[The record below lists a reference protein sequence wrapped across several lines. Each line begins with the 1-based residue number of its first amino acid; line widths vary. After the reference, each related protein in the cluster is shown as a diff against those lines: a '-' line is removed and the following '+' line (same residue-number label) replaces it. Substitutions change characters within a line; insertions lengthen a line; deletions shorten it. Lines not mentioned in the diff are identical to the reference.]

1 MRCADIFGFTQLTDA
16 VISPE
21 GDAVAFVQRAADR
34 ESDIYVS
41 ELRVA
46 HVQGELRRGASRSLG
61 ADLTCPAWAPGSRTL
76 AAVERRPGEPTASLV
91 SVSAADGVRRKLV
104 SGVVEPAGVAWSPDG
119 TEVGFLAVAPAGAPA
134 CSALAQVQAAAAP
147 RMISNLSSKIDGLGV
162 AVSWRRHLFAVNCGT
177 GVVRQLTDGDL
188 WIEDFCYSP
197 SGLVAMCGS
206 GPWSGSMP
214 RQPGAIRP
222 STLWV
227 MNTRDRVMR
236 EIGTGEAS
244 ARSVEFAGDRHVI
257 FIGGTK
263 QRADLHGLFAVPVDG
278 GPPRRLAA
286 ALDRG
291 ALVGS
296 ASYLHGTRPAAGGEL
311 VFSARD
317 GGCVRLYQTSVRSP
331 ASIRELAGAP
341 AESVTAVSS
350 SRRGDRLSYVSA
362 TEDGYQRLVVLSLNS
377 GIRTVLAE
385 AAPPAEVRQ
394 PVPEEFT
401 ARDGLKLEG
410 WVIRGGGRGR
420 TPLLVDV
427 HGGSFSGAWSPVVQ
441 ASRLYQQELAGCGW
455 TVLLLNARGSDG
467 YGSEFARA
475 AVGAWGQADAP
486 DYHDAIDTLI
496 SKKLADPARLAV
508 TGYSYGGFMS
518 NWLTATSDR
527 FSAAVAGG
535 SICDFVS
542 LFGTSDMGWV
552 MSEYDIGVHP
562 HTDPAGALGR
572 SPIGLSR
579 TVQTPTLLL
588 HGDAD
593 LRCPISQA
601 EEWLAVLLAS
611 GCEAALVRY
620 PGASHGFLTQGPP
633 SLAADYGNR
642 LVNWVTRHVPADVPP
657 PANRQREP

>member
-1 MRCADIFGFTQLTDA
+1 MKCTDIFGFSQLTDA
-16 VISPE
+16 VISPA
-21 GDAVAFVQRAADR
+21 GDAVAFVQRTADR
-34 ESDIYVS
+34 ESDSYAC

-46 HVQGELRRGASRSLG
+46 HVQGALQPGASRSLG
-61 ADLTCPAWAPGSRTL
+61 TGMACPAWAPDGRRL
-76 AAVERRPGEPTASLV
+76 AAVEYRAGEPTASVV
-91 SVSAADGVRRKLV
+91 SVSTTDGAKRKLV
-104 SGVVEPAGVAWSPDG
+104 SGVVKPAGIAWSPDG
-119 TEVGFLAVAPAGAPA
+119 AEVGFLAVVPPRALSGSAPAPH
-134 CSALAQVQAAAAP
+134 AAAAP
-147 RMISNLSSKIDGLGV
+147 TVISDLSSKIDGLGV
-162 AVSWRRHLFAVNCGT
+162 AISWRRHLFAVDCGT

-197 SGLVAMCGS
+197 SGLVALCGS

-227 MNTRDRVMR
+227 MNTRDGVMR
-236 EIGTGEAS
+236 ELATGEAS
-244 ARSVEFAGDRHVI
+244 ARSVLFAGDEQVI
-257 FIGGTK
+257 FIGGPK
-263 QRADLHGLFAVPVDG
+263 QRADLHGLFAVPVG
-278 GPPRRLAA
+278 GRPARRLAA

-291 ALVGS
+291 AVVGS
-296 ASYLHGTRPAAGGEL
+296 ASYLHGARSAADGEL

-317 GGCVRLYQTSVRSP
+317 GGCVRLYQTSMRRS

-350 SRRGDRLSYVSA
+350 SHRGDRLAYVSA
-362 TEDGYQRLVVLSLNS
+362 TEDGYQRLIVLGLPS

-385 AAPPAEVRQ
+385 AAPPAEVRL
-394 PVPEEFT
+394 PVREEFT

-410 WVIRGGGRGR
+410 WLIRGNRPGR

-441 ASRLYQQELAGCGW
+441 PSRLYQQELAGRGW

-486 DYHDAIDTLI
+486 DFHDAIDTLASRGLI
-496 SKKLADPARLAV
+496 DPARLAV
-508 TGYSYGGFMS
+508 TGYSYGGFMT

-562 HTDPAGALGR
+562 HIDPAAALRR
-572 SPIGLSR
+572 SPIGLGR
-579 TVQTPTLLL
+579 AVRTPTLLL
-588 HGDAD
+588 HGEAD

-601 EEWLAVLLAS
+601 EEWLAMLLGS
-611 GCEAALVRY
+611 GCQAEMVRY

-633 SLAADYGNR
+633 SLAADYGTR
-642 LVNWVTRHVPADVPP
+642 LVKWVTRHVSRDAPP
-657 PANRQREP
+657 PAKPAA